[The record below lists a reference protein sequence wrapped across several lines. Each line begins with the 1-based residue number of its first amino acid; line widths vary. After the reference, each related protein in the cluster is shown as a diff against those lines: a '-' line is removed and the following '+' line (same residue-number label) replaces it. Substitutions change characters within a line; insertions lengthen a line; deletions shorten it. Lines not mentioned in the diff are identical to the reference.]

1 MIFLVQGEKVNYEK
15 FKSWILQNK
24 DAFTFSR
31 WLLSSGVCVTLTDDS
46 DTPTFYQTLA
56 GVTHCKSSRLK
67 SLFSKCVCVWAL
79 ETSM

>member
-1 MIFLVQGEKVNYEK
+1 MLLAMCLDQGEKVNYEK

-24 DAFTFSR
+24 EAFTFSR

-56 GVTHCKSSRLK
+56 GVTHCESCHLD
-67 SLFSKCVCVWAL
+67 
-79 ETSM
+79 